1 MHDRTIDSG
10 LLKTKPHFEILDGL
24 RGLAALVVVIF
35 HFMEIIIADF
45 SNNFIS
51 HGYLAVDF
59 FFCLS
64 GFVVSYAY
72 DNRIVG
78 MGLKTFIK
86 LRLIRLQPLVI
97 IGSVLGLLTFLFD
110 PYSNLYSIYG
120 FKETALIF
128 LTSAFLIPYP
138 VVSERY
144 FNLFNLNAPSWSL
157 FWEYVA
163 NLVYATILFKASR
176 KVLPPLV
183 LLAAAGL
190 FYVSWNSGS
199 LLGGWSGGTFFDG
212 LARIS
217 FSFLMGMLIFLSNWI
232 IKNKL
237 GLPGTSALLLL
248 AFLTPYNE
256 QWNWLV
262 DLLIVVVY
270 FPLIVSLGAGAG
282 LAGKHYKINQFSGD
296 ISYPLYMTHYPFMWV
311 FANYVVVTEPGIA
324 QLSWVI
330 PLSIILLIGLA
341 YLVTKFLDFPIRRY
355 FTDKLKARSNRQQ
368 LVPFIQGKFFYSPEL
383 KMLNH
388 GGGCYM
394 VDEEY
399 LLPAFAGYSFSRRI
413 FFRLLFII

>member
-1 MHDRTIDSG
+1 
-10 LLKTKPHFEILDGL
+10 
-24 RGLAALVVVIF
+24 
-35 HFMEIIIADF
+35 
-45 SNNFIS
+45 
-51 HGYLAVDF
+51 
-59 FFCLS
+59 
-64 GFVVSYAY
+64 
-72 DNRIVG
+72 
-78 MGLKTFIK
+78 
-86 LRLIRLQPLVI
+86 
-97 IGSVLGLLTFLFD
+97 
-110 PYSNLYSIYG
+110 
-120 FKETALIF
+120 
-128 LTSAFLIPYP
+128 
-138 VVSERY
+138 VSERY

-217 FSFLMGMLIFLSNWI
+217 FSFLMGMLIFRSNWI

-355 FTDKLKARSNRQQ
+355 FTDKLKARANRQQ
-368 LVPFIQGKFFYSPEL
+368 
-383 KMLNH
+383 
-388 GGGCYM
+388 
-394 VDEEY
+394 
-399 LLPAFAGYSFSRRI
+399 
-413 FFRLLFII
+413 